1 MYRSPNVV
9 ARGSSISP
17 NRIVGAPLVGGAVG
31 RGSLVGVRR
40 SLVGNTRR

>member
-9 ARGSSISP
+9 AIGSSISP